1 MSTTV
6 SALELPPLERATDRL
21 ERAAGTAHAC
31 FDDLA
36 LPDWQSFRESRL
48 RFLERSAPNEP
59 AGSHAGLP
67 TGRSDGR

>member
-1 MSTTV
+1 MSTTA

-36 LPDWQSFRESRL
+36 LPDWESFRQNRS
-48 RFLERSAPNEP
+48 RFLDRSAPSES
-59 AGSHAGLP
+59 AGAHVGLP